1 MPELAVIGLRL
12 VQYAAASVLTGSALF
27 FAYGLPGDGPTS
39 PGKLT
44 WAKPLVAAGA
54 ITLAV
59 AAILG
64 LFAQTVA
71 LAGSVTE
78 ALRPESI
85 AAVLSGMDFGKAAI
99 VRAGLA
105 CLAAM
110 LLLMTGRGRST
121 WIATGILGALAT
133 ATFAWMGHG
142 AATQGGGHFVHLG
155 ADILHALAAA
165 VWLGALVVFVL
176 LVRQNGQSAQH
187 LQATRDALHGFSAV
201 GIAVVATLLVTG
213 LVNTWFLVDLA
224 NGLQSL
230 YGKLLVL
237 KVTLFA
243 GMFALAALHRQ
254 RSVPALAS
262 SLSAGEAAVTS
273 LRRSLAV
280 EGALG
285 VAVLAL
291 VAWLGTLSPAP

>member
-1 MPELAVIGLRL
+1 LPELAVIGLRL
-12 VQYAAASVLTGSALF
+12 VQYGAASVLTGSALF
-27 FAYGLPGDGPTS
+27 FAYGLPREGPAS
-39 PGKLT
+39 PGKLS
-44 WAKPLVAAGA
+44 WAKPLIAAGA

-64 LFAQTVA
+64 LFAQTVV

-78 ALRPESI
+78 ALRLESL
-85 AAVLSGMDFGKAAI
+85 AAVLTGMDFGKAAI

-110 LLLMTGRGRST
+110 LLMTGRGRST
-121 WIATGILGALAT
+121 WIAAGTLGALAT

-142 AATQGGGHFVHLG
+142 ATTEGGGHFAHLG

-176 LVRQNGQSAQH
+176 LVRQNGQSAQQ
-187 LQATRDALHGFSAV
+187 LQATRDALHGFSTV

-213 LVNTWFLVDLA
+213 LVNAWLLVDLA

-237 KVTLFA
+237 KIMLFA
-243 GMFALAALHRQ
+243 GMFALAAMHRQ
-254 RSVPALAS
+254 RSAPALAS
-262 SLSAGEAAVTS
+262 GLSAGEPALTS
-273 LRRSLAV
+273 LRRSLTV

-285 VAVLAL
+285 FAVLAV
-291 VAWLGTLSPAP
+291 VAWLGTLSPVG